1 MNEIS
6 ASNAENIKK
15 KLDNNVLRML
25 ERSKTSNS
33 FTTSGSGAISRPT
46 SRFSTNPNF
55 NGGISNVN
63 SSNFS
68 SSSMPASKLKHRP
81 SMKELI
87 ISRQRERAR
96 LENEQNAPSSN
107 SRSSFTPNLLNEN
120 RVKSSSSNSSIPS
133 DDTKTEVA
141 AFSSDFN
148 MIPSSKLTDQ
158 FMPLTNPSNTLQRDK
173 ERVSLSGRN
182 SSPSIPNYS
191 HDNNLENSNE
201 GNNSISNHHKIQDIP
216 KETESLD
223 QDNKQ
228 HENKIYE
235 LLSSEDAELE
245 NEGITLLQYS
255 LKLKQQP
262 SIKVKSVL
270 DKLKL
275 SVKPIQ

>member
-1 MNEIS
+1 
-6 ASNAENIKK
+6 
-15 KLDNNVLRML
+15 
-25 ERSKTSNS
+25 
-33 FTTSGSGAISRPT
+33 
-46 SRFSTNPNF
+46 
-55 NGGISNVN
+55 
-63 SSNFS
+63 
-68 SSSMPASKLKHRP
+68 
-81 SMKELI
+81 
-87 ISRQRERAR
+87 
-96 LENEQNAPSSN
+96 
-107 SRSSFTPNLLNEN
+107 
-120 RVKSSSSNSSIPS
+120 
-133 DDTKTEVA
+133 
-141 AFSSDFN
+141 

-270 DKLKL
+270 DKLSIMRPQLFYSML
-275 SVKPIQ
+275 SDDQLTIPLVSCLKADNFIRIICQANSMTKISERILETICFNMTIDDLCLSLSNIMMCCIDISKIENLNLSITFIRFKYLFIEICIRFITIILNNSNKIIVPDYLLSNLFESLFPCWELMKDDEHYEEKIIC